1 MDGRACWR
9 MCCGRLTP
17 ACAAASALFV
27 VGSKLDGSAALKRPP
42 PAGAWRALPRDDT
55 SPPGAASMR
64 GGGGGG
70 HVGCPLDDEGTDE
83 LVAAAAEKSAPSMAG
98 SSNGMTLDLAARL
111 LAARLL
117 RSLLIIAAI

>member
-1 MDGRACWR
+1 MGNHDQF
-9 MCCGRLTP
+9 TDV
-17 ACAAASALFV
+17 SLFPTA
-27 VGSKLDGSAALKRPP
+27 VGDAQL
-42 PAGAWRALPRDDT
+42 
-55 SPPGAASMR
+55 PPGMLREKHSGLDKSLMGLEMR

-70 HVGCPLDDEGTDE
+70 HVGCPDDEGTDE